1 MTGYGQ
7 ASKDFQNG
15 RYTVELKSL
24 NSKFLELNIKLP
36 KAYSDK
42 ELFLRNECTRLI
54 ERGKVMLTIVVEN
67 NDEASKGA
75 NINQPLLAHYYKT
88 LKRIA
93 SDLGESGENLMA
105 LAINFPEVI
114 KYDENAV
121 SENEWKDLL
130 ATFSEALN
138 NFNTFRS
145 DEGNVL
151 MDDLRLRIN
160 NILDF
165 MSGIEVVEPKRVL
178 AVRERLAHFL
188 AEAVGTENVDGNRLE
203 QELIYYIDKLDIT
216 EEKVRLKSHCN
227 YFLETLKETDA
238 GGKKL
243 GFITQEIG
251 REINTI
257 GSKANNADIQKM
269 VVGMKEELEKMKEQ
283 LLNVL

>member
-1 MTGYGQ
+1 
-7 ASKDFQNG
+7 
-15 RYTVELKSL
+15 
-24 NSKFLELNIKLP
+24 
-36 KAYSDK
+36 
-42 ELFLRNECTRLI
+42 
-54 ERGKVMLTIVVEN
+54 MLTIVVEN

>member
-105 LAINFPEVI
+105 LAITFPEVI

>member
-42 ELFLRNECTRLI
+42 EFFLRNECTRLI